1 VAGVIGP
8 QQQYLGSALAGI
20 GQAITG
26 KGVGSLGGLTISK
39 DGSAARFLVIY
50 GVDPL
55 GSTGIAAYQ
64 GLNRA
69 MPTLL
74 SRTGLS
80 GARVFY
86 AGDTALAQQ
95 TLALTLSD
103 LRRVALAVVAVELL
117 LLIVFLRAL
126 IAPLFLM
133 AASILALTASFG
145 LTTYVFQRFFHQP
158 DIVYFVPFA
167 GAVLLIS
174 LGSDYN
180 IFLVGRIWE
189 QARIRPMRGA
199 VATAV
204 PRATRAISVAAL
216 ALACSFAALALVDLQ
231 SFHQLAFLL
240 FAGVLIDAF
249 IVRSLLVP
257 ALVTVFGR
265 TSAWPGRLRPRGG
278 GGQDDGAGGAVEPT
292 RRAT

>member
-1 VAGVIGP
+1 
-8 QQQYLGSALAGI
+8 
-20 GQAITG
+20 
-26 KGVGSLGGLTISK
+26 
-39 DGSAARFLVIY
+39 
-50 GVDPL
+50 
-55 GSTGIAAYQ
+55 
-64 GLNRA
+64 

-74 SRTGLS
+74 RRAGLS

-216 ALACSFAALALVDLQ
+216 ALAFSFAALALVDLQ

-278 GGQDDGAGGAVEPT
+278 EGQDDEAGGAGEPT
-292 RRAT
+292 RRVT

>member
-1 VAGVIGP
+1 VI
-8 QQQYLGSALAGI
+8 
-20 GQAITG
+20 
-26 KGVGSLGGLTISK
+26 V
-39 DGSAARFLVIY
+39 
-50 GVDPL
+50 
-55 GSTGIAAYQ
+55 
-64 GLNRA
+64 
-69 MPTLL
+69 
-74 SRTGLS
+74 
-80 GARVFY
+80 
-86 AGDTALAQQ
+86 
-95 TLALTLSD
+95 
-103 LRRVALAVVAVELL
+103 VELV

-126 IAPLFLM
+126 IAPLYLM

-167 GAVLLIS
+167 AAVLLIS

-189 QARIRPMRGA
+189 QARIRPMRRA
-199 VATAV
+199 VAEAV
-204 PRATRAISVAAL
+204 PRAAQAISVAAL
-216 ALACSFAALALVDLQ
+216 ALAFSFAALALVDLQ

-240 FAGVLIDAF
+240 FVGVLIDAF

-257 ALVTVFGR
+257 ALVTMFGR

-278 GGQDDGAGGAVEPT
+278 KGQGDGAGDASEPT